1 MSPKRIARGLVLAG
15 IGIVILAAGILSFSA
30 LRRLGIS
37 AGWNPGLA
45 ALLPVSIDV
54 YALISTVSW
63 LVLAEGPDDRRRSGI
78 NASVAVS
85 LSVVGNGIEHLNAF
99 HVLTIGWPVVIAVS
113 AIPPVVMA
121 LSVHLAVRFL
131 AETAQPETVAESA
144 VQTDDCADDNSISSG
159 QETAAKDVW
168 KTLPEPVKMSRV
180 KTATERLKAEGKPI
194 TGATLAGV
202 LGTTDRTGR
211 NYLAKLN
218 AA

>member
-1 MSPKRIARGLVLAG
+1 MSPKRIARAFVLSG
-15 IGIVILAAGILSFSA
+15 IAVVILAAGVLSFSA
-30 LRRLGIS
+30 LRRLGIA
-37 AGWNPGLA
+37 AGWSPALA

-63 LVLAEGPDDRRRSGI
+63 LVLAEGKADRRRSGI
-78 NASVAVS
+78 NASAAVA
-85 LSVVGNGIEHLNAF
+85 LSILGNGLEHLSAF
-99 HVLTIGWPVVIAVS
+99 HVLTVGWPVVIAVS

-131 AETAQPETVAESA
+131 ADTEEAQTVPAVTAETMTDNGENGPER
-144 VQTDDCADDNSISSG
+144 
-159 QETAAKDVW
+159 AAKDGW
-168 KTLPEPVKMSRV
+168 NTLAEVAKLNRA
-180 KTATERLKAEGKPI
+180 KAATERLKAEGKPI

>member
-1 MSPKRIARGLVLAG
+1 VSPKRIARALVLAG

-37 AGWNPGLA
+37 AGWNPALA

-63 LVLAEGPDDRRRSGI
+63 LVLAEGAEDRKRSGI

-85 LSVVGNGIEHLNAF
+85 LSVVGNGIEHLNVF
-99 HVLTIGWPVVIAVS
+99 HVLAIGWPVVIAVS

-131 AETAQPETVAESA
+131 AETEETQTVPAVTAETM
-144 VQTDDCADDNSISSG
+144 TDNG
-159 QETAAKDVW
+159 ENGPETAAKDGW

-180 KTATERLKAEGKPI
+180 KAATERLRAEGKPI
-194 TGATLAGV
+194 TGASLAGM

>member
-1 MSPKRIARGLVLAG
+1 VSPKLIARAFVLSG

-63 LVLAEGPDDRRRSGI
+63 LVLAEGPEDRKRSGI

-85 LSVVGNGIEHLNAF
+85 LSVVGNGIEHLNMF
-99 HVLTIGWPVVIAVS
+99 HVLTVGWPVVIAVS

-131 AETAQPETVAESA
+131 AETEEAQTVPARVAETLTDNGENGPETA
-144 VQTDDCADDNSISSG
+144 VKG
-159 QETAAKDVW
+159 GW
-168 KTLPEPVKMSRV
+168 KTLPEPVKLNRA
-180 KTATERLKAEGKPI
+180 KAATERLKAEGKPV
-194 TGATLAGV
+194 TGASLAGM

>member
-1 MSPKRIARGLVLAG
+1 MSPKRIARALVLAG

-30 LRRLGIS
+30 LRRLGIA
-37 AGWNPGLA
+37 AGWTPGLA

-63 LVLAEGPDDRRRSGI
+63 LVLAEGEADRRRSGI
-78 NASVAVS
+78 NASVAVC

-99 HVLTIGWPVVIAVS
+99 HVLTVGWPVVIAVS
-113 AIPPVVMA
+113 AVPPVVMA

-131 AETAQPETVAESA
+131 AETEEAQTVPAVAAETV
-144 VQTDDCADDNSISSG
+144 TDDGENGPERAVKG
-159 QETAAKDVW
+159 GW
-168 KTLPEPVKMSRV
+168 KTLPEPVKISRA
-180 KTATERLKAEGKPI
+180 KAATERLKAEGTPV
-194 TGATLAGV
+194 TGASLAGM

>member
-1 MSPKRIARGLVLAG
+1 VSPKRIARVFVLTG
-15 IGIVILAAGILSFSA
+15 IAVVILAAGILSFSA

-37 AGWNPGLA
+37 AGWSPALA
-45 ALLPVSIDV
+45 ELLPVSIDV

-63 LVLAEGPDDRRRSGI
+63 LVLAEGEADRKRSGI

-85 LSVVGNGIEHLNAF
+85 LSVLGNGIEHLNTF
-99 HVLTIGWPVVIAVS
+99 HVLTVGWPVVVAVS

-131 AETAQPETVAESA
+131 AETEEAQTVPARAAATTTGNEESGPETNAKSA
-144 VQTDDCADDNSISSG
+144 
-159 QETAAKDVW
+159 W
-168 KTLPEPVKMSRV
+168 KTLPEPVKLSRA
-180 KTATERLKAEGKPI
+180 KAATERLKAEGKPI
-194 TGATLAGV
+194 TGAAVAAV

>member
-1 MSPKRIARGLVLAG
+1 MSPKRIARALVLSG
-15 IGIVILAAGILSFSA
+15 IGVVILAAGVLSFSA

-37 AGWNPGLA
+37 AGWNPELA

-63 LVLAEGPDDRRRSGI
+63 LVLAEGAEDRKRSGI

-85 LSVVGNGIEHLNAF
+85 LSVVGNGIEHLDAF
-99 HVLTIGWPVVIAVS
+99 HVLTVGWPVVIAVS

-131 AETAQPETVAESA
+131 AETGEAITLPTEAVETAA
-144 VQTDDCADDNSISSG
+144 VDDTPNSP
-159 QETAAKDVW
+159 ETAAKSPW
-168 KTLPEPVKMSRV
+168 NTLPEGDKLNRV
-180 KTATERLKAEGKPI
+180 KAATERLKAEGKPI
-194 TGATLAGV
+194 TGASLAGM

-218 AA
+218 TA

>member
-1 MSPKRIARGLVLAG
+1 MSPKRIARAFVLSG
-15 IGIVILAAGILSFSA
+15 IAVVILAAGILSFSA

-37 AGWNPGLA
+37 AGWNPLLA

-63 LVLAEGPDDRRRSGI
+63 LVLAEGKADRKRSGI
-78 NASVAVS
+78 NASAAVA
-85 LSVVGNGIEHLNAF
+85 LSILGNGLEHLSAF
-99 HVLTIGWPVVIAVS
+99 HVLTVGWPVVIVVS

-131 AETAQPETVAESA
+131 AETEASEIVPALTAETMTDNGENSPETAVKSA
-144 VQTDDCADDNSISSG
+144 
-159 QETAAKDVW
+159 W
-168 KTLPEPVKMSRV
+168 KTLPEPVKLSRA
-180 KTATERLKAEGKPI
+180 KAATERLKSEGKPV
-194 TGATLAGV
+194 TGASLAGM

-218 AA
+218 AV

>member
-1 MSPKRIARGLVLAG
+1 VQPKAIARSFVLAG

-30 LRRLGIS
+30 LSRLGIS
-37 AGWNPGLA
+37 AGWSPTLS

-63 LVLAEGPDDRRRSGI
+63 LVLAEGAEDRKRSGI

-85 LSVVGNGIEHLNAF
+85 LSVLGNGIEHLSSF
-99 HVLTIGWPVVIAVS
+99 HVLTVGWPVVIAVS

-131 AETAQPETVAESA
+131 AETEEARTVPAVTAETTGMTE
-144 VQTDDCADDNSISSG
+144 TNSGENSP
-159 QETAAKDVW
+159 ETAARDGW
-168 KTLPEPVKMSRV
+168 KTLPEPVKLSRA
-180 KTATERLKAEGKPI
+180 KAATERLKAEGKPI
-194 TGATLAGV
+194 TGASLAGM

-211 NYLAKLN
+211 SYLAKLN

>member
-1 MSPKRIARGLVLAG
+1 VSPKRIARALVLAG

-37 AGWNPGLA
+37 AGWNPALA

-63 LVLAEGPDDRRRSGI
+63 LVLAEGTEDRKRSGI

-99 HVLTIGWPVVIAVS
+99 HVLTVGWPVVIAVS

-131 AETAQPETVAESA
+131 AETEETQTVPAVTAEIM
-144 VQTDDCADDNSISSG
+144 TDNG
-159 QETAAKDVW
+159 ENGPETAAKDAW
-168 KTLPEPVKMSRV
+168 KMLPEPVKMSRV
-180 KTATERLKAEGKPI
+180 KAATERLRAEGKPI
-194 TGATLAGV
+194 TGASLAGM

>member
-30 LRRLGIS
+30 LRRLGVS
-37 AGWNPGLA
+37 AGWSPGLA

-63 LVLAEGPDDRRRSGI
+63 LVLAEGKADRQRSGI
-78 NASVAVS
+78 NASAAVA
-85 LSVVGNGIEHLNAF
+85 LSILGNGIEHLNAF
-99 HVLTIGWPVVIAVS
+99 HVLTVGWPVVIAVS

-131 AETAQPETVAESA
+131 AETEETQMVPARAVETTAGSGENSPET
-144 VQTDDCADDNSISSG
+144 N
-159 QETAAKDVW
+159 AKSTW
-168 KTLPEPVKMSRV
+168 KTLPEPVKLSRA
-180 KTATERLKAEGKPI
+180 KAATERLKAEGMPV
-194 TGATLAGV
+194 TGASLAGM